1 MYRQIKKRGIIT
13 ALNKREMRKTFSDL
27 NGQEIINTGIVKITL
42 EREVDP
48 NGIYITDFLTQ
59 TVEVGFNELP
69 KELKELFDQS
79 PR

>member
-1 MYRQIKKRGIIT
+1 MYRQIKKCGIINP
-13 ALNKREMRKTFSDL
+13 LNKREMRKTFSDL
-27 NGQEIINTGIVKITL
+27 NGQEIVNTGIVKITL

-48 NGIYITDFLTQ
+48 NGIYTVDFLTQ

-69 KELKELFDQS
+69 KEMKELFDQS